1 MKLHTF
7 LILFIIGTIW
17 SCTPTKLITEPILLP
32 NPYHS
37 TATYQIDTS
46 PVFSNS
52 FTGFVLYNPEEDRIL
67 DSLLYN
73 KYFTPASNTK
83 LFTCY
88 AALKIFK
95 DSIPALRYVI
105 SGDSLMFWG
114 TGDPSLLNIDLD
126 TNATVIQ
133 FLSKRTE
140 KLFYAP
146 QNVGA
151 RFGNG
156 WSWDDYNYSF
166 MSERNDLPLYGNMTR
181 WRFKKGK
188 KIPTSAPSYFDPMA
202 VEATSSKNTSSLSRA
217 EHDNIF
223 KYNNPKKNRS
233 HGRVIPMT
241 TSSKLTRALL
251 ENALNRPI
259 GDYTFS
265 KSLNNHPNVKT
276 IYSLPID
283 RVVREMMQS
292 SDNFVAE
299 QLLLSASYKLFDRF
313 DAQKTMTYVKQQ
325 WLFDAPDEPI
335 WEDGAG
341 VSRYNLFTPRTMVY
355 LLDKLRDE
363 FGEERLFQIM
373 AAGGKV
379 GTLKRWYKNDT
390 NEPYIYAKTGTLS
403 NKLCLS
409 GYLLT
414 KSGKT
419 LIFSFMHNNYVSG
432 SKPLK
437 IEMTRVLEF
446 VRDNY

>member
-1 MKLHTF
+1 MKLHFF
-7 LILFIIGTIW
+7 LTLFIIGTIW
-17 SCTPTKLITEPILLP
+17 SCTPTKVITEVIPPP

-46 PVFSNS
+46 SVFSKS
-52 FTGFVLYNPEEDRIL
+52 FTGFVLYNPEQDTIL

-83 LFTCY
+83 LLTCY
-88 AALKIFK
+88 TALKVFK

-105 SGDSLMFWG
+105 LGDSLIFWG
-114 TGDPSLLNIDLD
+114 TGDPSALNIDLD
-126 TNATVIQ
+126 TNTTVIQ

-146 QNVGA
+146 QNAGP

-166 MSERNDLPLYGNMTR
+166 MSERNDLPLYGNMTH
-181 WRFKKGK
+181 WKFKKGQK
-188 KIPTSAPSYFDPMA
+188 APNCAPNYFDPMA
-202 VEATSSKNTSSLSRA
+202 VENSLPKNTSSLSRA
-217 EHDNIF
+217 EYDNIF
-223 KYNNPKKNRS
+223 RYNNPKKNRRHS
-233 HGRVIPMT
+233 RIIPMK
-241 TSSKLTRALL
+241 TSNELTKALL

-259 GDYTFS
+259 GSFTFS
-265 KSLNNHPNVKT
+265 KSLNNRRNVKT

-283 RVVREMMQS
+283 RVVREMMQP

-313 DAQKTMTYVKQQ
+313 DAQKAMTYAKQQ
-325 WLFDAPDEPI
+325 WFYDAPDVPV

-373 AAGGKV
+373 AAGGKS
-379 GTLKRWYKNDT
+379 GTIKRWYKSDT

-403 NKLCLS
+403 NKHCLS

-419 LIFSFMHNNYVSG
+419 LIFSFMHNNHITS

-437 IEMTRVLEF
+437 VEMTRVLEF
-446 VRDNY
+446 IRDNY

>member
-1 MKLHTF
+1 MKLRVFFLF
-7 LILFIIGTIW
+7 LISSIIW
-17 SCTPTKLITEPILLP
+17 SCTPTKLITDKIPPI
-32 NPYHS
+32 NPYHL

-46 PVFSNS
+46 SILSKS
-52 FTGFVLYNPEEDRIL
+52 FTGFVLYNPEKDTIL

-88 AALKIFK
+88 AALKVFK

-105 SGDSLMFWG
+105 SGDSLIFWG

-126 TNATVIQ
+126 TNATVIE
-133 FLSKRTE
+133 FLSKRKE

-146 QNVGA
+146 QNAGA

-156 WSWDDYNYSF
+156 WSWDDYNYSY
-166 MSERNDLPLYGNMTR
+166 MPERNDLPLYGNMTH
-181 WRFKKGK
+181 WRFKKGQK
-188 KIPTSAPSYFDPMA
+188 TPTCVPTYFDPMA
-202 VEATSSKNTSSLSRA
+202 VETTLSNDEPSLSRA

-223 KYNNPKKNRS
+223 RFSNPKKNQN
-233 HGRVIPMT
+233 HGRVIPIK
-241 TSSKLTRALL
+241 TSHELTNALL
-251 ENALNRPI
+251 SDVLNRPV
-259 GDYTFS
+259 GYYSFS

-292 SDNFVAE
+292 SDNLVAE
-299 QLLLSASYKLFDRF
+299 QLLLAASYQLFDRF
-313 DAQKTMTYVKQQ
+313 DAQKAMTYVKQQ
-325 WLFDAPDEPI
+325 WLFDAPDVPV
-335 WEDGAG
+335 WEDGSG

-355 LLDKLRDE
+355 LLDKLRND
-363 FGEERLFQIM
+363 FGEERLFQMM
-373 AAGGKV
+373 AAGGES
-379 GTLKRWYKNDT
+379 GTIKRLYKSETDK
-390 NEPYIYAKTGTLS
+390 PYIYAKTGTLS
-403 NKLCLS
+403 NKHCLS

-419 LIFSFMHNNYVSG
+419 LIFSFMHNNYITG
-432 SKPLK
+432 TKPLK
-437 IEMTRVLEF
+437 DEMTRVLEF